1 MRPPKLLCTVLVSSL
16 AFFLVRVN
24 VSPSLPRGFYCRLPG
39 RRLTA
44 GTLVTLCL
52 PPGASALY
60 RDHARAPTGS
70 CPDRLPP
77 FLKAVAAT
85 GGDPVTFRPEGL
97 RVAGELL
104 PASAPRRLDSAGRVL
119 PHFPYGTYRLPP
131 GTVWLYAPE
140 PRSFDSRYFGP
151 LPAAVVLY
159 PVMPLWLF
167 APPPPPC
174 HLRPFSSRLDWR
186 PPHA

>member
-1 MRPPKLLCTVLVSSL
+1 V
-16 AFFLVRVN
+16 
-24 VSPSLPRGFYCRLPG
+24 
-39 RRLTA
+39 

-52 PPGASALY
+52 PPAASALY

-77 FLKAVAAT
+77 FLKAIAAT
-85 GGDPVTFRPEGL
+85 GGDRVTFGPEGL
-97 RVAGELL
+97 RAAGELL
-104 PASAPRRLDSAGRVL
+104 PASAPRLLDSAGRPL
-119 PHFPYGTYRLPP
+119 PHAPYGTYRLSP
-131 GTVWLYAPE
+131 GTVWLYAPQ
-140 PRSFDSRYFGP
+140 PHSFDSRYFGP

-167 APPPPPC
+167 ASPC
-174 HLRPFSSRLDWR
+174 PSCRLHPFSDRLDWS